1 MSKVLR
7 FVAAGL
13 GSLMAPAVLAAG
25 IAMIT
30 DAMGTIEA
38 EPDGSALGVLA
49 ELEGGARLRLAEGA
63 RATVLYLASGEEYRL
78 KGAGRFQIGDKAPTA
93 LQGARPERHKLPVD
107 AIPPVRVRPAT
118 VQQATIVMRSI
129 GPAVNVRLIEP
140 VSVRVPEERPT
151 FRWTAVP
158 GAEVYRVQVVDS
170 AGQPVAEFEQ
180 KGETGQ
186 LPAGVRLKAGEA
198 YSWSVEARLA
208 NGRRISRS
216 ADFAVL
222 DSQTWAKL
230 KRLQP
235 ADGAKFS
242 DRVAY
247 ALMLER
253 YEAFHLARE
262 EWRKLHAERP
272 NEPLLKERAGSE

>member
-1 MSKVLR
+1 MLNVVR
-7 FVAAGL
+7 FVIAGL
-13 GSLMAPAVLAAG
+13 GGLIAPAVLAAG
-25 IAMIT
+25 VAMIT
-30 DAMGTIEA
+30 DANGRIEA
-38 EPDGSALGVLA
+38 EQDGSVLGVLA
-49 ELEGGARLRLAEGA
+49 ELEGGARLRLAQGA
-63 RATVLYLASGEEYRL
+63 TATVLYLASGEEYRL
-78 KGAGRFQIGDKAPTA
+78 KGAGRYQIGDKAPSA
-93 LQGARPERHKLPVD
+93 LQGAKPEKHKLPVD
-107 AIPPVRVRPAT
+107 AIPPVRVKPAS
-118 VQQATIVMRSI
+118 VQQATIVMRSL
-129 GPAVNVRLIEP
+129 GPAVNVKLLEP
-140 VSVRVPEERPT
+140 VSVRVPEERPS

-158 GAEVYRVQVVDS
+158 GAETYRIQVIDS

-180 KGETGQ
+180 KGEAGQ

-222 DSQTWAKL
+222 DVQTWAKL

-235 ADGAKFS
+235 AAGAKFS

-247 ALMLER
+247 ALALER
-253 YEAFHLARE
+253 HEVFHLARE

-272 NEPLLKERAGSE
+272 TEPLLKERAGSE